1 MSKEDPLFSFPLG
14 AQAHQL
20 LTAKMKIWQL
30 LNKHATH
37 MLNAYKP
44 NNTTTMPEYIAWP
57 TLNE

>member
-44 NNTTTMPEYIAWP
+44 NNTTTMPEYIA
-57 TLNE
+57 